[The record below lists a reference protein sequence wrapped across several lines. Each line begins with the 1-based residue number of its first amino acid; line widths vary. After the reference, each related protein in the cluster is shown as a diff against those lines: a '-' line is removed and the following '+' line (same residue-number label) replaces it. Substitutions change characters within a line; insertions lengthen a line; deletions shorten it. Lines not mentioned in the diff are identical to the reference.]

1 MVTGALALCF
11 ASALAGA
18 GLYLNFVE
26 QPARL
31 ALDDAALLAEWAPS
45 DRRGNALLAGLA
57 LLAAAA
63 GLAAFSEG
71 GDLRQLGGGLLA
83 LLTWPYSLFA
93 MAPLN
98 NQILALAPRD
108 VGAARVLVRQW
119 GVLELGQT
127 ALAVAAT
134 ALLLWAL

>member
-1 MVTGALALCF
+1 MAAGALALCF

-45 DRRGNALLAGLA
+45 DRRGNALMAGLA

-63 GLAAFSEG
+63 GLAAYSEG
-71 GDLRQLGGGLLA
+71 HDWRQLGGGLLA
-83 LLTWPYSLFA
+83 LMTWPYSLFT

-108 VGAARVLVRQW
+108 IGAARTLVRQW
-119 GVLELGQT
+119 GMLELGQT

-134 ALLLWAL
+134 ALLLWAA

>member
-1 MVTGALALCF
+1 MAADALALCF

-31 ALDDAALLAEWAPS
+31 ALEDAALLAEWGPS
-45 DRRGNALLAGLA
+45 DRRGNALTAGLA

-63 GLAAFSEG
+63 GLAAYSEG
-71 GDLRQLGGGLLA
+71 HDIRQLAGGLLA
-83 LLTWPYSLFA
+83 LVTWPYSIYVL
-93 MAPLN
+93 APVN
-98 NQILALAPRD
+98 NQILSLKGRD
-108 VGAARVLVRQW
+108 VGAARALVRQW
-119 GVLELGQT
+119 GVLEMGQT
-127 ALAVAAT
+127 ALAVAAS

>member
-11 ASALAGA
+11 ASALAGS

-45 DRRGNALLAGLA
+45 DRRGLALMAGLA
-57 LLAAAA
+57 LLATGA
-63 GLAAFSEG
+63 GLLAFKES
-71 GDLRQLGGGLLA
+71 GDLRHLGGALLA
-83 LLTWPYSLFA
+83 LSTWPYSLFA
-93 MAPLN
+93 MGPLN

-108 VGAARVLVRQW
+108 IGAARALVRQW
-119 GVLELGQT
+119 GVLEYGQT
-127 ALAVAAT
+127 ALAVVAA
-134 ALLLWAL
+134 ALFLGAV